1 MQSDNPSSL
10 EHAPA
15 SNQPA
20 FLALLMRELLR
31 NISNGFDVENHDEER
46 ERFGPKK
53 PRSLKNRLLR
63 AGVSTI
69 SRGKLAVIPTEE
81 IENQAAKLFRLYD
94 VIQKISF
101 LHNLLADAYSKNL
114 LVSLLSFRILG
125 WRKIKLPT
133 NNSSY
138 WKNKALADSIAKN
151 QVSCESKTT
160 NLKLSHFDLNQ
171 IGWPITLNYN
181 ANGILKTFLLKQYE
195 YNQRD
200 PAITAAIGDAVID
213 AGGCWG
219 DTALYFSKM
228 VGPSGHVHTFEF
240 LPSNLNIL
248 NSNLKLNPQLASRIS
263 VVPKALFNISGK
275 KLVFQEN
282 GPGTK
287 LSEDLVETGANTA
300 NTTSI
305 DDYVQENNI
314 TRIGFIKMDI
324 EGAEL
329 SALQGAINTIKRDR
343 PRLAIA
349 LYHDL
354 NDFVTIPQ
362 FLSSLNLGYS
372 FYLDHFTIHDEETI
386 LFAEPDTAQK
396 AP

>member
-1 MQSDNPSSL
+1 MHTENPTSEEETSAS
-10 EHAPA
+10 AP
-15 SNQPA
+15 PA

-31 NISNGFDVENHDEER
+31 SIANDFDVENHDKER
-46 ERFGPKK
+46 ERFGPKQ
-53 PRSLKNRLLR
+53 PRSLKNRILR
-63 AGVSTI
+63 AGVNKI
-69 SRGKLAVIPTEE
+69 SGGKLAVIPTEE
-81 IENQAAKLFRLYD
+81 IENQAAKIFRLYD

-101 LHNLLADAYSKNL
+101 LHNLLTDTYSKNL

-133 NNSSY
+133 NNPSY
-138 WKNKALADSIAKN
+138 WNNKVLADSLAKN
-151 QVSCESKTT
+151 QDSLEAKFTK
-160 NLKLSHFDLNQ
+160 LKLSHFDLSQ

-195 YNQRD
+195 YKHLD
-200 PAITAAIGDAVID
+200 PTISAAAGDVVID

-219 DTALYFSKM
+219 DTALYFAKM
-228 VGPSGHVHTFEF
+228 VGPNGQVHTFEF
-240 LPSNLNIL
+240 LPSNLEIL
-248 NSNLKLNPQLASRIS
+248 NSNLKLNPLLASRIS

-287 LSEDLVETGANTA
+287 LSEDHLESGASTA
-300 NTTSI
+300 ITTSI
-305 DDYVQENNI
+305 DDYVQENKI
-314 TRIGFIKMDI
+314 SRIGFIKMDI

-349 LYHDL
+349 IYHDL
-354 NDFVTIPQ
+354 NDFITIPQ

-372 FYLDHFTIHDEETI
+372 FYIDHFTIHDEETI
-386 LFAEPDTAQK
+386 LFAKPDAAEH